1 MAPQFGFYN
10 VPPTV
15 TVVLRAIDNATTD
28 LTPLLAP
35 STNRSVL
42 LGPRLYTNYFVVEVS
57 SSAPVCNEAGFGLSI
72 TGVVVTTF
80 ADLLVETKDRSK
92 SEDFC
97 GTDSSQHI
105 VCKYSKANPQH
116 SMYAYGRPVARLL
129 INAASPN
136 PTSCSGWLWGSDGHF
151 ITNNHC
157 IGSQSDADNTQFQFV
172 AESYLCDGILGAVC
186 PGVTE
191 AMSATLV
198 RTNARLDYALL
209 KLNAALPAKYGYLQ
223 ASTASISVG
232 TAIYIPQ
239 HPRAGCKLI
248 SNLDDSKAPTTV
260 TSINAP
266 GCSGKGGIT
275 YNADTDGGSSGSPVI
290 SVATNAVLA
299 LHYCGGASCMNTGMQ
314 MSRIIADLAP
324 LGLMP
329 ANAIA
334 SGLPPV
340 IPPFADPTINPLSL
354 GPPFVKQAVIDGV
367 IAQVG
372 SVDKWQTT
380 VDHINFHLAAPGQV
394 IVDVLS
400 YEMSDGTT
408 LFQDVNGDCRIAYFD
423 PVVYVF
429 SNDSKVTYTTYVNDD
444 SNSVNP
450 EDGKADGSISYH
462 DSYLVASLPAGS
474 HTVAIGVTNLG
485 YKDAVTGSNT
495 FSYTQFLGCTGT
507 NTTGGVDGAYRLTL
521 SATVPLTITHAKP
534 TPKMAT
540 CTTGD
545 QAVVVDKCVT
555 QFNALWAW
563 LPMVAA
569 TAGPYVPPQATT
581 SVFFVPVVEGIG
593 AVGSTC
599 AEPPRKGW
607 QSIIF
612 FESNAVA
619 MRFRF
624 TDLFLPPGDDIVLRA
639 TDGTTFALS
648 TIFPAGMAYAN
659 VWTPRVFANLW
670 TIELT
675 RRANKSY
682 CSGGYGFRI
691 DGYSYFTS
699 TNNAP
704 DVADYE
710 TGCGLIDHSVHAIC
724 GYNASNVTNM
734 YAYSRPVVRIWIPT
748 GTTGFEMCTGWLWG
762 SQGHVLT
769 ASHCIGSAL
778 EARLAQF
785 EFLAEVSW
793 CDANREALCSGYI
806 STVSA
811 TWVATNR
818 ILDYTLLLLS
828 SGHDLASQY
837 GFLQVHP
844 TLRLKPGIAVYIPQ
858 HPLGGCKRISYL
870 NQMLR
875 PTTVTAL
882 TAKGCDIDNDGF
894 YRGGVVYDCD
904 TGAGSSGSPV
914 IESNTNTVVA
924 LHYCGNAAC
933 QNAGIPMALIVRDLE
948 ATGALPLQALLGSP
962 PTPLP
967 AFADPVV
974 VPRLNPPPFVY
985 PAIIGNLRRLRQPRQ
1000 PLWTSVDSY
1009 ELVVSAPTKVTLDFL
1024 VYELNLESGNCFDL
1038 IHDCRITYADTIV
1051 YVFAKFKNGSKTF
1064 LSLDS
1069 CYLESYAPYSNQGVG
1084 VNPYPP
1090 TLGTTDGSISKA
1102 DPYLVATL
1110 PAGRHIV
1117 AFGLAGLSIYDAQRG
1132 INTNPE
1138 TMLYEGAGAN
1148 SDRNAS
1154 IAYQMTIS
1162 STAPIE
1168 IINMLPLTTLPPTC
1182 ELTEAEIE
1190 ATCHVAQVSSGS
1202 QSDWQD

>member
-1 MAPQFGFYN
+1 MWVLVVCGLSAAFADFVALNASSTDYHFGARVATDSSPSAFCGVGLLWTSAALFVPTATAMAPQFGFYN

-116 SMYAYGRPVARLL
+116 SMYAYGRPRDSSSTLL
-129 INAASPN
+129 HLILRAVLAGYGAVTATSSRTTIASVN
-136 PTSCSGWLWGSDGHF
+136 QALLHSSHTS
-151 ITNNHC
+151 T
-157 IGSQSDADNTQFQFV
+157 GSQSDADNTQFQFV

-555 QFNALWAW
+555 QFNAL
-563 LPMVAA
+563 
-569 TAGPYVPPQATT
+569 Y
-581 SVFFVPVVEGIG
+581 G
-593 AVGSTC
+593 AS
-599 AEPPRKGW
+599 A
-607 QSIIF
+607 S
-612 FESNAVA
+612 ES
-619 MRFRF
+619 
-624 TDLFLPPGDDIVLRA
+624 G
-639 TDGTTFALS
+639 
-648 TIFPAGMAYAN
+648 
-659 VWTPRVFANLW
+659 
-670 TIELT
+670 
-675 RRANKSY
+675 
-682 CSGGYGFRI
+682 
-691 DGYSYFTS
+691 
-699 TNNAP
+699 
-704 DVADYE
+704 
-710 TGCGLIDHSVHAIC
+710 
-724 GYNASNVTNM
+724 
-734 YAYSRPVVRIWIPT
+734 
-748 GTTGFEMCTGWLWG
+748 
-762 SQGHVLT
+762 
-769 ASHCIGSAL
+769 
-778 EARLAQF
+778 
-785 EFLAEVSW
+785 
-793 CDANREALCSGYI
+793 SGY
-806 STVSA
+806 
-811 TWVATNR
+811 
-818 ILDYTLLLLS
+818 
-828 SGHDLASQY
+828 
-837 GFLQVHP
+837 
-844 TLRLKPGIAVYIPQ
+844 
-858 HPLGGCKRISYL
+858 
-870 NQMLR
+870 
-875 PTTVTAL
+875 
-882 TAKGCDIDNDGF
+882 
-894 YRGGVVYDCD
+894 
-904 TGAGSSGSPV
+904 
-914 IESNTNTVVA
+914 
-924 LHYCGNAAC
+924 
-933 QNAGIPMALIVRDLE
+933 
-948 ATGALPLQALLGSP
+948 
-962 PTPLP
+962 
-967 AFADPVV
+967 
-974 VPRLNPPPFVY
+974 
-985 PAIIGNLRRLRQPRQ
+985 
-1000 PLWTSVDSY
+1000 
-1009 ELVVSAPTKVTLDFL
+1009 
-1024 VYELNLESGNCFDL
+1024 
-1038 IHDCRITYADTIV
+1038 
-1051 YVFAKFKNGSKTF
+1051 
-1064 LSLDS
+1064 
-1069 CYLESYAPYSNQGVG
+1069 
-1084 VNPYPP
+1084 
-1090 TLGTTDGSISKA
+1090 
-1102 DPYLVATL
+1102 
-1110 PAGRHIV
+1110 
-1117 AFGLAGLSIYDAQRG
+1117 
-1132 INTNPE
+1132 
-1138 TMLYEGAGAN
+1138 
-1148 SDRNAS
+1148 
-1154 IAYQMTIS
+1154 
-1162 STAPIE
+1162 
-1168 IINMLPLTTLPPTC
+1168 
-1182 ELTEAEIE
+1182 
-1190 ATCHVAQVSSGS
+1190 
-1202 QSDWQD
+1202 